1 MKGKKLDVLGIIVT
15 GISFFIYIA
24 YLILSNTL
32 LSNGMEFRENVIEFI
47 AWDKFVFIIMLN
59 IVIIRTIRKRK
70 NIGKDMKLL
79 FTLISFFTSVIITFL
94 FVLVPYV
101 FTSRGET
108 LAYKEGNLLLAVSSS
123 ALHDSWVNFYEPINS
138 IVMKKLD
145 IEEVR
150 DNSPG
155 NCYYYGKSKFLEN
168 HDFDISD
175 ESDFI
180 DLKPW
185 SAKEKFGGEVFNYLG
200 DQTYDFGGIVI
211 KFNKRETWVK
221 EASIERNIV
230 KYEDVNIIGENI
242 ETIKE
247 NISKVKREYDSSAI
261 YKEFLDEKG
270 NINVR
275 IGSKYRIDPEYDYS
289 IHYYDTTLILDDNG
303 IVTSVRYLN
312 NIFEDVD

>member
-1 MKGKKLDVLGIIVT
+1 MKGNKLSVSGVILI
-15 GISFFIYIA
+15 ISFLIYIV
-24 YLILSNTL
+24 YLVSSNILLNY
-32 LSNGMEFRENVIEFI
+32 GMEFRESVKNFI
-47 AWDKFVFIIMLN
+47 LLDKFVFIAFGN
-59 IVIIRTIRKRK
+59 IIFIKIIWKEK
-70 NIGKDMKLL
+70 GIGGFAKT
-79 FTLISFFTSVIITFL
+79 FTTFLSFIISF
-94 FVLVPYV
+94 VLIFAFILIPYV
-101 FTSRGET
+101 FESRVEA
-108 LAYKEGNLLLAVSSS
+108 LAYKEGRLVVAASSDG
-123 ALHDSWVNFYEPINS
+123 LHNSRISFYEPINS
-138 IVMKKLD
+138 IVMKNSD
-145 IEEVR
+145 IE
-150 DNSPG
+150 DLHHNAPN
-155 NCYYYGKSKFLEN
+155 NCYYYEKSNFLEN

-175 ESDFI
+175 ESDFR

-230 KYEDVNIIGENI
+230 KYKDVNIIGENI

-303 IVTSVRYLN
+303 IVTSVKYLN

>member
-1 MKGKKLDVLGIIVT
+1 MKGKKLSVLGVSLI
-15 GISFFIYIA
+15 ISFLIYIV
-24 YLILSNTL
+24 YLISSNIL
-32 LSNGMEFRENVIEFI
+32 LNYGIEFREEIKDFI
-47 AWDKFVFIIMLN
+47 ALDKFIFIAILNMLFIKIIWKEKEVGRVAKTFFTFLSFIIG
-59 IVIIRTIRKRK
+59 IVI
-70 NIGKDMKLL
+70 
-79 FTLISFFTSVIITFL
+79 TFGL
-94 FVLVPYV
+94 VLVPYI

-123 ALHDSWVNFYEPINS
+123 SLHDSWVNFYEPINS
-138 IVMKKLD
+138 MVMKKLD
-145 IEEVR
+145 IEEIR

-175 ESDFI
+175 ESDFR

-200 DQTYDFGGIVI
+200 NQTYDFGGIVI

-289 IHYYDTTLILDDNG
+289 INYYDTTLILDDNG
-303 IVTSVRYLN
+303 IVTSVKYLN
-312 NIFEDVD
+312 NNFEDLD